1 MLPDHAA
8 SYRLRIFQIRY
19 SAKNSRNLHDCSA
32 TMLTIRAVRALSS
45 LYREQLK
52 GFTTMSSSTFDSS
65 QRALYQRDTAEHD
78 RQQIQREQERLRQ
91 AVEMHVM
98 RRSLLEE
105 ARQLL
110 HDTARLTL
118 SEPHART
125 LNAPPASITYL
136 ALPKDAAAGQE
147 YWRIE
152 LHASESRLPVLGV
165 DLHGDVI
172 IGRGGHSETDPDVD
186 LDRYGAGRLGVSRQH
201 AILRPTPEHLYLA
214 DLSSTNGT
222 RCNTVRISQGVSQIL
237 SSGDTISFGNL
248 VFQVKIIRSP
258 IQPLR

>member
-1 MLPDHAA
+1 LDTVLKIPETFMSVLLQC
-8 SYRLRIFQIRY
+8 SLYRALG
-19 SAKNSRNLHDCSA
+19 
-32 TMLTIRAVRALSS
+32 ALSS

-52 GFTTMSSSTFDSS
+52 GFIVMSNSTLDTA
-65 QRALYQRDTAEHD
+65 QRALYQQDTIEYD
-78 RQQIQREQERLRQ
+78 RKQIQREQERLRQ

-125 LNAPPASITYL
+125 LNAPPASVSYV
-136 ALPKDAAAGQE
+136 ALPKDAAGSQM

-152 LHASESRLPVLGV
+152 LHASESRLPVLGL

-172 IGRGGHSETDPDVD
+172 IGRGGDSETDPDVD

-201 AILRPTPEHLYLA
+201 AILRPTPEYLYLA

-222 RCNTVRISQGVSQIL
+222 RCNTIRITQGVSQIL

-248 VFQVKIIRSP
+248 VFQIKIIHSP